1 MSGARSRSSTPTTS
15 PASSR
20 LSRPDPHAGE
30 SAAPLPR
37 ELLLLAAFAFLA
49 VFAVYFLVVRTH
61 WGQELDE
68 HAFMGR
74 DVISNVRALQAD
86 EFLRVVSIGSLILAT
101 IFIAGVGIFRGR
113 PHLALTAAGMVLVAS
128 LTTEVL
134 KFFILER
141 PDLVP
146 TSIGDNSY
154 PSGHTTIGMSIAM
167 AALLVV
173 PGRLRMVTAVGA
185 GAVGAAFGVA
195 VVAAGWHRPSDAVGA
210 YLICLA
216 AAAGAA
222 ALLRAHPDQGGVDQ
236 GGDGRPERTL
246 RFGST
251 EIGLLILGLAL
262 AAMFGLAA
270 LTVRGIPWTSAG
282 AGFLISSAAL
292 VIGAFAA
299 TITLAL
305 TMNAADGRS
314 RRREP

>member
-1 MSGARSRSSTPTTS
+1 M
-15 PASSR
+15 
-20 LSRPDPHAGE
+20 
-30 SAAPLPR
+30 
-37 ELLLLAAFAFLA
+37 
-49 VFAVYFLVVRTH
+49 AVYFLVVRTH
-61 WGQELDE
+61 WGQRLDE
-68 HAFMGR
+68 YAFVGR

-86 EFLRVVSIGSLILAT
+86 EFLRVVSVGSLVLAT
-101 IFIAGVGIFRGR
+101 IFIGGVGIFRRR
-113 PHLALTAAGMVLVAS
+113 PRLALTAAGMVLVAA

-134 KFFILER
+134 KFLILER

-173 PGRLRMVTAVGA
+173 PARLRLITALGA

-210 YLICLA
+210 YLVCLA
-216 AAAGAA
+216 VAAGAA
-222 ALLRAHPDQGGVDQ
+222 ALIRAHPDPVSVDEA
-236 GGDGRPERTL
+236 GAGRPERAL

-251 EIGLLILGLAL
+251 ELGLIVLGLAL

-292 VIGAFAA
+292 VVGAFAA
-299 TITLAL
+299 TISLAL
-305 TMNAADGRS
+305 TMNAVDGHS
-314 RRREP
+314 RRRDP